1 MSTAE
6 EIPHWSNF
14 KGIAASVIMA
24 CRRANEASLAG
35 DSLRIAAFLAR
46 TVPKTSN
53 PKVEELRN
61 TMLGVSEDN
70 IHFLGRELRRG
81 NLITAIGILD
91 FCLFEV
97 LVFMIGTYPE
107 LRYNLPKDLPRQ
119 RPEENNLIFAERA
132 LKRTGIDRRLGLVNE
147 VLG

>member
-1 MSTAE
+1 
-6 EIPHWSNF
+6 
-14 KGIAASVIMA
+14 
-24 CRRANEASLAG
+24 
-35 DSLRIAAFLAR
+35 
-46 TVPKTSN
+46 
-53 PKVEELRN
+53 
-61 TMLGVSEDN
+61 MLGVSEDN